1 MVDPLL
7 ALLVFGALTV
17 VGGLVF
23 WPRRG
28 LVPRLLGL
36 FRLTERVRIEDILK
50 HLYNCEY
57 ANRRGTVE
65 SVAGALEISRA
76 RAFQLLERL
85 EALRLVKTEH
95 HELTLTEDG
104 RADALRIVR
113 SHRLWERY
121 LADRT
126 SLRPAEWHEEA
137 ERLEHTLTP
146 DAADQLA
153 ARMGDPRY
161 DPHGDPIPTAQG
173 VLPPHQGIPLTDLD
187 TGDAAAIVHL
197 EDEPKEVYDRLVQEG
212 LSPQMQLQV
221 TDATPEEVRFTVE
234 GREHVLAP
242 VVAGNV
248 TVSRVPSAE
257 IIDES
262 KSTLW
267 DLEPGET
274 AVVRQLSA
282 ACQGPQR
289 RRLLDLG
296 LVPGTEV
303 TLELRSP
310 LRDPVA
316 YRVRG
321 AVLAFRKHQ
330 AEWVQVDRAPVAADG
345 EV

>member
-1 MVDPLL
+1 MVDPLV
-7 ALLVFGALTV
+7 ALFVFGALV
-17 VGGLVF
+17 AVGSLVF

-36 FRLTERVRIEDILK
+36 VRVTERVRFEDVLK
-50 HLYNCEY
+50 HLYNCED

-85 EALRLVKTEH
+85 EALRLVSTERH
-95 HELTLTEDG
+95 GFALTESG

-126 SLRPAEWHEEA
+126 NLRPAEWHEEA

-146 DAADQLA
+146 DGADQLA

-173 VLPPHQGIPLTDLD
+173 VLPPKQGVPLTDLEE
-187 TGDAAAIVHL
+187 GDAAAIVHL

-212 LSPQMQLQV
+212 LSPQMQLHV
-221 TDATPEEVRFTVE
+221 TQATPAEVRFTAD
-234 GREHVLAP
+234 GREHSLAP

-248 TVSRVPSAE
+248 TVSRVTAAE
-257 IIDES
+257 IVDETP
-262 KSTLW
+262 STLW
-267 DLEPGET
+267 DLAPGET
-274 AVVRQLSA
+274 AVVRQLSP

-310 LRDPVA
+310 LGDPVA

-321 AVLAFRKHQ
+321 AVLALRKHQ
-330 AEWVQVDRAPVAADG
+330 AEWVQVDSTHAPARLEA
-345 EV
+345 

>member
-1 MVDPLL
+1 MTDPLF
-7 ALLVFGALTV
+7 ALVIFGALV
-17 VGGLVF
+17 ALVGLVF

-28 LVPRLLGL
+28 LAPRALSL
-36 FRLTERVRIEDILK
+36 FRLTERVRFEDVLK
-50 HLYNCEY
+50 HLYHCEY
-57 ANRRGTVE
+57 ANRRGTVD

-85 EALRLVKTEH
+85 QSLKSVKPENG
-95 HELTLTEDG
+95 EFALTEEG

-126 SLRPAEWHEEA
+126 NLRPAEWHEEA

-161 DPHGDPIPTAQG
+161 DPHGDPIPTSQG
-173 VLPPHQGIPLTDLD
+173 VIPPQQGVPLTELSS
-187 TGDAAAIVHL
+187 GDAGSIVHL
-197 EDEPKEVYDRLVQEG
+197 EDEPKEVYDRLIQEG

-221 TDATPEEVRFTVE
+221 TDSTPEEVRFTVE
-234 GREHVLAP
+234 GREHTLAP

-248 TVSRVPSAE
+248 TVNRVPSAE
-257 IIDES
+257 VIEETRE
-262 KSTLW
+262 TLW
-267 DLEPGET
+267 RLDMGEVAT
-274 AVVRQLSA
+274 VTGLSP

-296 LVPGTEV
+296 LVPGTRV
-303 TLELRSP
+303 TVEMRSP

-321 AVLAFRKHQ
+321 AVIALRRHQ
-330 AEWVQVDRAPVAADG
+330 ADWVQVERSPVPAG
-345 EV
+345 TEV